1 MGKSLLMSYNSRILQ
16 TNFLIMPPLMIA
28 GTALSMLPELYKT
41 FQGIRQI
48 NQGKQGLA
56 GLDRPEYSTPEAF
69 KREMA
74 LSANAYA
81 NGTMPGETTMVD
93 RANQSTANAFAQSTE
108 AGNPFAML
116 AALSGQNQAAMQ
128 NIGVSSAQYQ
138 NQLQQ
143 QYQQMLGNYANYQDQ
158 EWQMNKF
165 APYKEK
171 QQEYRDIYGAGQ
183 QNLYNGLSSLAG
195 MGTRMMMP
203 GLMQGSGTAAPGI
216 DKAALD
222 ALYKQYSQQ
231 QSSSTMMPQNNQYER
246 YGYDMTKMG

>member
-1 MGKSLLMSYNSRILQ
+1 
-16 TNFLIMPPLMIA
+16 MPPLLLA

-56 GLDRPEYSTPEAF
+56 GLQRPVYETPEAF
-69 KREMA
+69 QRSMGLGA
-74 LSANAYA
+74 TAYA

-93 RANQSTANAFAQSTE
+93 RAGQATVNAFAQSSE
-108 AGNPFAML
+108 AGNPFAL
-116 AALSGQNQAAMQ
+116 IAALQGQQQNAMQ
-128 NIGVSSAQYQ
+128 NIGVSSAQYK

-143 QYQQMLGNYANYQDQ
+143 QYQQLLSNYANYQDQ
-158 EWQMNKF
+158 EWQMNQF

-171 QQEYRDIYGAGQ
+171 QQEFRDIYGAGQ
-183 QNLYNGLSSLAG
+183 QNLYNGLSNLAG

-203 GLMQGSGTAAPGI
+203 GIMKGAGTATNGV

-222 ALYKQYSQQ
+222 ALFQEYNKSQQ
-231 QSSSTMMPQNNQYER
+231 TNSSTSSLPNISTLGNQYGQKGQ
-246 YGYDMTKMG
+246 YGYGYQ